1 VTISFPCLVYR
12 HETLGDI
19 IQPYA
24 SVILRAGSHSFVGE
38 FLIDSGADISLI
50 PRGVGELLGLTSGE
64 GEINDLGD
72 LQATLPAVYREVEMQ
87 IGEERLQVRLAWALT
102 EDVPLILGRLDV
114 FDFFDIEFRQRER
127 CTIFRRS
134 FTSRAATLQ
143 DESLV

>member
-1 VTISFPCLVYR
+1 VTIIFPCLAYR
-12 HETLGDI
+12 HEVLGDI

-24 SVILRAGSHSFVGE
+24 SVILRHGQYSFVGE

-64 GEINDLGD
+64 GEINDVGD

-87 IGEERLQVRLAWALT
+87 IGEERLHVRLAWALT

-134 FTSRAATLQ
+134 SSTQAAPPQ
-143 DESLV
+143 YEGLV